1 MASLHAPRELEQMV
15 RRELAPVVG
24 SGLFV
29 QIIRDGDKWRASAR
43 FAKHGHS
50 PDYELGLQQR
60 VAEIGARLAKGHHL
74 IG

>member
-1 MASLHAPRELEQMV
+1 MASLHTPRDLAQMV
-15 RRELAPVVG
+15 RRELGPVVG
-24 SGLFV
+24 SGLFI

-43 FAKHGHS
+43 FAKHSHS

-60 VAEIGARLAKGHHL
+60 VAEIGARLAKGHQL